1 MGKAES
7 LERSRAAYERKK
19 EERERAVAIQTHAS
33 ARVAV
38 FEGIPESDKAA
49 SGRRVGWNSE

>member
-49 SGRRVGWNSE
+49 SGRRVG